1 MSQTLAA
8 PGVQAPREAPPDS
21 KPAASAPAGSTAGIT
36 RLDAPAIAAKFKEL
50 DSTPRGLPGAEV
62 KARQEKYGPNAI
74 EAKEEGKWEKLV
86 GYFWGPIPWMIEAAA
101 LLSLIRFDWPDFAVV
116 MGLLLYNAVVGFW
129 QDSKAASALA
139 ALKQSLALKARALRD
154 GAWVTIDTAELVPG
168 DVVSVAGGETLP
180 ADLLL
185 VEGKYLSVDQAAL
198 TGESLPVSKAVGDS
212 AYSGSIVRQ
221 GTMTGLVTA
230 TGNATFFGRT
240 ARLVASAGAKSH
252 AEKAVIQMGDFLII
266 LSAAL
271 ALVLVFAQVWR
282 DIGADGHWEWS
293 HAGSIVQ
300 LVLVLLVASVPVATP
315 AVMSVTMA
323 LGALALSKQKAI
335 VSRLSAIEEL
345 AGVDI
350 LCSDKTGTLTLN
362 QLTLQPAIPFG
373 DAKADDLVLA
383 AALASQR
390 QSDDAIDKAVLAA
403 ANASVLA
410 TYVPVDFTP
419 FDPVNKKTT
428 ASHRGPDGQVI
439 HVAKGAPQA
448 IASLCGL
455 TEGDA
460 ARAYFGTVE
469 TLARSGTR
477 ALGVARSTDGTN
489 WTLLGLLPML
499 DPPRPDAAAT
509 IARAKELGVTVKMVT
524 GDDVAIGGEISRQL
538 GLGDRL
544 LVASDVF
551 GKDESPERIAIDTA
565 RAVEVADGFG
575 RVFPEHKFAI
585 VKALQER
592 GHIVA
597 MTGDG
602 VNDAPALKQAD
613 CGVAVSGAT
622 DAARGAAAL
631 ILTAP
636 GLSTIIHAIMEA
648 RAIFERIT
656 SYIYYRIAMTINIM
670 LVVVLVYLV
679 YDFMPLTAIMIVFQA
694 LLDDIPIMTIAY
706 DNVKVQD
713 RPVRWNMHRIISFSS
728 IMGLMALVQSFGI
741 VMLGMFWM
749 RSPELTAILPMDL
762 PHVQTMLFLQLAAGG
777 HLLFFVSRVQGTL
790 FRPPY
795 PSWPVLAAIF
805 GTQVFAI
812 LMCAYG
818 LFMPALPWLLIG
830 VVWVY
835 CLAWTL
841 IMDGVKLLYFRMV
854 ERRERTHSL
863 IDAPLGPVGPA

>member
-1 MSQTLAA
+1 MSRAT
-8 PGVQAPREAPPDS
+8 S
-21 KPAASAPAGSTAGIT
+21 GSPT
-36 RLDAPAIAAKFKEL
+36 RLDAAGIAAKFTEL
-50 DSTPRGLPGAEV
+50 GSAPQGLSAAEV
-62 KARQEKYGPNAI
+62 SARQTKYGPNAI
-74 EAKEEGKWEKLV
+74 AAQEESRWKKLL

-101 LLSLIRFDWPDFAVV
+101 LLSLVRLDWADFSVV
-116 MGLLLYNAVVGFW
+116 MGLLIYNAIVGFW

-139 ALKQSLALKARALRD
+139 ALKKGLALKARVLRD
-154 GAWVTIDTAELVPG
+154 GQWATVDTADLVPG
-168 DVVSVAGGETLP
+168 DVVSVSGGDTLP
-180 ADLLL
+180 ADLILT
-185 VEGKYLSVDQAAL
+185 EGKYLSVDQAAL

-212 AYSGSIVRQ
+212 GYSGSIVRQ
-221 GTMTGLVTA
+221 GAMTGLVTA
-230 TGNATFFGRT
+230 TGNSTFFGRT
-240 ARLVASAGAKSH
+240 AKLVASAGAKSH
-252 AEKAVIQMGDFLII
+252 AEKAVLQMGDFLII

-271 ALVLVFAQVWR
+271 AVLLVVAQVHR
-282 DIGADGHWEWS
+282 DIVADGHWEWQ
-293 HAGSIVQ
+293 HAGAIVQ

-323 LGALALSKQKAI
+323 LGALALSKQQAI

-345 AGVDI
+345 AGVDV

-362 QLTLQPAIPFG
+362 KLTLQAPIPWG
-373 DAKADDLVLA
+373 DASPDELILG
-383 AALASQR
+383 AALASQK

-403 ANASVLA
+403 VTDAQALGA
-410 TYVPVDFTP
+410 YTPVDFTP
-419 FDPVNKKTT
+419 FDPVNKKTAAT
-428 ASHRGPDGQVI
+428 VKGPDGKIV
-439 HVAKGAPQA
+439 HYAKGAPQV
-448 IASLCGL
+448 IAALAGL
-455 TEGDA
+455 SPDTA
-460 ARAYFGTVE
+460 AEYFATVAR
-469 TLARSGTR
+469 LAQSGTR
-477 ALGVARSTDGTN
+477 ALGIARSADGTH

-499 DPPRPDAAAT
+499 DPPRSDAAET

-524 GDDVAIGGEISRQL
+524 GDDVAIGSEISRQL
-538 GLGDRL
+538 GLGDHL
-544 LVASDVF
+544 LVASEVF
-551 GKDESPERIAIDTA
+551 GEDSNPEHIAVDAA

-575 RVFPEHKFAI
+575 RVFPEHKFQI

-622 DAARGAAAL
+622 DAARSAAAL

-656 SYIYYRIAMTINIM
+656 SYIYYRIAMTLNIM
-670 LVVVLVYLV
+670 LVVVLTYLT
-679 YDFMPLTAIMIVFQA
+679 YNFMPLTAIMIVFQA

-713 RPVRWNMHRIISFSS
+713 KPVRWNMHRIISFST
-728 IMGLMALVQSFGI
+728 IMGIMALVQSFGI

-749 RSPELTAILPMDL
+749 KSPELTAILPMDL

-790 FRPPY
+790 FKPPY
-795 PSWPVLAAIF
+795 PSLPVLGAIF

-812 LMCAYG
+812 FMCAFG
-818 LFMPALPWLLIG
+818 WFMPALPWLLIG
-830 VVWVY
+830 VVWAY

-841 IMDGVKLLYFRMV
+841 IMDAVKLLYFKVVNARDSKA
-854 ERRERTHSL
+854 SL
-863 IDAPLGPVGPA
+863 IDASIGPVMPG

>member
-1 MSQTLAA
+1 MAQSAARIAA
-8 PGVQAPREAPPDS
+8 PAPAEAPAA
-21 KPAASAPAGSTAGIT
+21 KPAASSGGPV
-36 RLDAPAIAAKFKEL
+36 RLDAAAISAKFTEL
-50 DSTPRGLPGAEV
+50 GSSPKGLTATEAAE
-62 KARQEKYGPNAI
+62 RQAKYGPNAI
-74 EAKEEGKWEKLV
+74 VAHEDSRWEKLV

-101 LLSLIRFDWPDFAVV
+101 LLSLIRQDWPDFIVV
-116 MGLLLYNAVVGFW
+116 MGLLIYNAIVGFW

-139 ALKQSLALKARALRD
+139 ALKKGLALKARVLRD
-154 GAWVTIDTAELVPG
+154 NKWMTVDTAALVPG

-180 ADLLL
+180 ADVLL

-198 TGESLPVSKAVGDS
+198 TGESLPVSKGVGDS
-212 AYSGSIVRQ
+212 GYSGSIVRQ

-240 ARLVASAGAKSH
+240 AKLVASAGAKSH

-271 ALVLVFAQVWR
+271 ALVLVVAQVHR
-282 DIGADGHWEWS
+282 DIIADGHWEWQ
-293 HAGSIVQ
+293 HAGAIVQ
-300 LVLVLLVASVPVATP
+300 IVLVLLVASVPVATP

-323 LGALALSKQKAI
+323 LGALALSKQQAI

-345 AGVDI
+345 AGVDV

-362 QLTLQPAIPFG
+362 QLTLQTPIPWG
-373 DAKADDLVLA
+373 KAAPDDLILG

-390 QSDDAIDKAVLAA
+390 QSDDAIDKAVIAA
-403 ANASVLA
+403 VTDPKVLDG
-410 TYVPVDFTP
+410 YKSVDFTP
-419 FDPVNKKTT
+419 FDPVSKKTV
-428 ASHRGPDGQVI
+428 ASVAGPDGKTV
-439 HVAKGAPQA
+439 HFAKGAPQA
-448 IASLCGL
+448 IAAQCGL
-455 TEGDA
+455 SEADA
-460 ARAYFGTVE
+460 KGYFDAVE
-469 TLARSGTR
+469 KLARSGTR
-477 ALGVARSTDGTN
+477 ALGVARSDDGKT

-499 DPPRPDAAAT
+499 DPPRPDAAET
-509 IARAKELGVTVKMVT
+509 IAKAKALGVSVKMVT

-538 GLGDRL
+538 GLGDHL

-551 GKDESPERIAIDTA
+551 GQDSGPEHIAIDAA

-575 RVFPEHKFAI
+575 RVFPEHKFQI

-622 DAARGAAAL
+622 DAARSAAAL

-636 GLSTIIHAIMEA
+636 GLSTIINAIMEA

-656 SYIYYRIAMTINIM
+656 SYIYYRIAMTLNIM

-679 YDFMPLTAIMIVFQA
+679 YDFMPLTAIMIVVMA

-713 RPVRWNMHRIISFSS
+713 SPVRWNMQRILSFST
-728 IMGLMALVQSFGI
+728 IMGIMALVQSFGI

-749 RSPELTAILPMDL
+749 KSPELMARLPMDL
-762 PHVQTMLFLQLAAGG
+762 SHIQTMLFLQLCAGG

-795 PSWPVLAAIF
+795 PSLPVLAAVM

-812 LMCAYG
+812 FMCAFG
-818 LFMPALPWLLIG
+818 WFMPALPWLLIG
-830 VVWVY
+830 VVWAY
-835 CLAWTL
+835 CLVWTL
-841 IMDGVKLLYFRMV
+841 VMDLVKVIYFRFV
-854 ERRERTHSL
+854 NARERRQSM
-863 IDAPLGPVGPA
+863 IDASIGPVVPG